1 VALLEAALI
10 LLLGFLVGYL
20 TRLVATAAAVVALA
34 LAVLGMAA
42 PPAFFDLLEPI
53 SSVYAGNE
61 LVFIA
66 GFLFAIGA
74 SESRE

>member
-1 VALLEAALI
+1 MALLEAALI

-20 TRLVATAAAVVALA
+20 TRLVATAASVIALA
-34 LAVLGMAA
+34 LAVLGLAA
-42 PPAFFDLLEPI
+42 PPVFFDIVQPLLD
-53 SSVYAGNE
+53 VYAGHE

-74 SESRE
+74 GESWD

>member
-1 VALLEAALI
+1 MALLEAALI
-10 LLLGFLVGYL
+10 LVLGFLVGYL

-34 LAVLGMAA
+34 LAVLGLAA
-42 PPAFFDLLEPI
+42 PPALFELLQPI
-53 SSVYAGNE
+53 LAVYAGNE

-74 SESRE
+74 GESGD

>member
-1 VALLEAALI
+1 MAFLEAALI

-20 TRLVATAAAVVALA
+20 TRLVAMAAAVVALV
-34 LAVLGMAA
+34 LAILGLAA
-42 PPAFFDLLEPI
+42 PPAIFDLIQPI
-53 SSVYAGNE
+53 LDVYAGNE

-74 SESRE
+74 GESQE